1 MSQGVVRMERGRT
14 AMPEGGTFSSNGY
27 NLGAPTPV
35 VSYVQRPVPNPSQ
48 AIPMTAMPARHHVAT
63 QHNPPDLGEAPSE
76 DKVKSERKMSLA
88 LLGVGA
94 ALLVGAVWLAGS
106 RSVGS

>member
-1 MSQGVVRMERGRT
+1 
-14 AMPEGGTFSSNGY
+14 MPEGGTFSSNGY

-48 AIPMTAMPARHHVAT
+48 AIPMTAMPARHHVVT
-63 QHNPPDLGEAPSE
+63 HHNTSTLGEAPVE

-94 ALLVGAVWLAGS
+94 ALLIGAVWLSGS